1 MNDKTTGA
9 NPAPKA
15 SSADDS
21 VAGMP
26 ARLLRHFIERAAL
39 SIVLIVALAS
49 LGFHHVFVNEL
60 SKFGEETATQLG
72 KLISTTEL
80 DALYPRG
87 STEQSIRIEPR
98 NVSTFDRR
106 IRPILDAFRI
116 HDLRMFAR
124 DGRIVYSTESVE
136 VGTYKANPLLTAAI
150 KQGVAESH
158 IEETHHTGTGHQ
170 HDHASSMVATYAPI
184 LIDGKIVGA
193 IETYTDVSL
202 IQNRVYS
209 ALFSTLAILSVLLGG
224 GFLIIYL
231 PMRHGMQA
239 LNRLSNELQVRATT
253 DVLTGLPNR
262 RTVLEALVHEHARIT
277 RSAPHLTNPGL
288 TIAVLDIDHFKRIND
303 TLGHQ
308 AGDDVLRQFAQRL
321 QSRLRPY
328 DIAGRTGGEEFLVVF
343 PDTNLTDGLMAA
355 ERLRAA
361 IGGSPFTAS
370 DKPLPVTVSIGIA
383 TLHGAMEGV
392 DALIARADAALYEA
406 KAAGRDRVSVAG
418 ETP

>member
-9 NPAPKA
+9 SPAPKA
-15 SSADDS
+15 SSAADS

-39 SIVLIVALAS
+39 SIVLIVALAT

-60 SKFGEETATQLG
+60 SKFGEETAMQLG

-87 STEQSIRIEPR
+87 TTEQSIRIEPR
-98 NVSTFDRR
+98 NFATFDRR

-158 IEETHHTGTGHQ
+158 IEETHHTGTGHR

-209 ALFSTLAILSVLLGG
+209 ALFNTLAILSILLGG

-231 PMRHGMQA
+231 PMRHGMRA
-239 LNRLSNELQVRATT
+239 LDRLSGELQVRATT

-262 RTVLEALVHEHARIT
+262 QTVLDALEHEHARIA
-277 RSAPHLTNPGL
+277 RSAPHRSNPGL
-288 TIAVLDIDHFKRIND
+288 TIAVLDLDHFKRIND

-321 QSRLRPY
+321 QSKLRPY

-343 PDTNLTDGLMAA
+343 PDTNLTDGLVAA

-361 IGGSPFTAS
+361 VAGAPFTAGE
-370 DKPLPVTVSIGIA
+370 KPLPVTVSVGIA
-383 TLHGAMEGV
+383 TLHNTMERV
-392 DALIARADAALYEA
+392 EALIARADAALYEA
-406 KAAGRDRVSVAG
+406 KAAGRDRVCVAS
-418 ETP
+418 EA

>member
-1 MNDKTTGA
+1 MNDKPTGA
-9 NPAPKA
+9 SPAPKA
-15 SSADDS
+15 ASAADS

-26 ARLLRHFIERAAL
+26 ARLLRHFIERAAF
-39 SIVLIVALAS
+39 SIVLIVALSA
-49 LGFHHVFVNEL
+49 LGFHHVFVDEL

-72 KLISTTEL
+72 TLISTTEH
-80 DALYPRG
+80 DALYP
-87 STEQSIRIEPR
+87 SVTTEQSIRIEPR
-98 NVSTFDRR
+98 NYSTFDRR
-106 IRPILDAFRI
+106 IRPILEAFRI

-136 VGTYKANPLLTAAI
+136 VGTVMANPLLAAAI

-158 IEETHHTGTGHQ
+158 IEETHHTGTGHR

-239 LNRLSNELQVRATT
+239 LDRLSGELQVRATT

-262 RTVLEALVHEHARIT
+262 QTVLDALEHEHARIA
-277 RSAPHLTNPGL
+277 RSAPHRSNPGL
-288 TIAVLDIDHFKRIND
+288 TIAVLDLDRFKSIND

-321 QSRLRPY
+321 QSKLRPY

-343 PDTNLTDGLMAA
+343 PDTNLTDGLIAA

-361 IGGSPFTAS
+361 VGGTPFTAV
-370 DKPLPVTVSIGIA
+370 DKPLPVTVSVGIA
-383 TLHGAMEGV
+383 TLHNAMERV

-406 KAAGRDRVSVAG
+406 KAAGRDRVCVAS
-418 ETP
+418 EA